1 LDDLLDEKPIADIS
15 VRAISERAGIT
26 RSAFYFYF
34 ETKYAALA
42 SLLSLHSGVDLH
54 AAFGPRRPDESRAAF
69 IDRIVTGIR
78 ATLANEH
85 PVWASSRSAA
95 ATDEQLAAMLQQ
107 IETTV
112 VQLIVRAVTHEPHR
126 GAQPISDDLPR
137 LVHTLLRATLVGC
150 NGWRFDDE
158 PAMRERSTLIAK
170 ALWQRALW
178 PPRTTVGAS
187 TSVTGPAHLP

>member
-1 LDDLLDEKPIADIS
+1 MDDLLDEEPIADIS
-15 VRAISERAGIT
+15 VRAVSQRAGIT

-42 SLLSLHSGVDLH
+42 SLLSLHSGVDLNS
-54 AAFGPRRPDESRAAF
+54 AFGPRRADESQAAF
-69 IDRIVTGIR
+69 IDRIVIGIR

-95 ATDEQLAAMLQQ
+95 AADKQLAAMLQQ

-112 VQLIVRAVTHEPHR
+112 VRLIVRAVTHEARR

-137 LVHTLLRATLVGC
+137 LVHTLLRASLVGC

-158 PAMRERSTLIAK
+158 PVMRERSTLIAK

-178 PPRTTVGAS
+178 PPRATVGTS
-187 TSVTGPAHLP
+187 TSVTDDARLP